1 VPLSDPLLAFGD
13 VDESGAIDQTDVDII
28 ADAILGL
35 GPLPDPFAPP
45 VINAPVTATNGSGI
59 LITGVSR
66 PHRNITVQGGQGVF
80 NAVADASGRFT
91 INILLQSNRLNTLHF
106 TASNSSFTAGTPQPL
121 RIIQDSEPPSLYL
134 DFPTNGQ
141 TLFTS
146 NSVIAGRVGD
156 MLSGFMGLDVL
167 VHSSPSE
174 GLPPLAGEREGA
186 RANVNV
192 GIGNNGTFD
201 RSFVPLVE
209 GTNVVTVTAADV
221 LGNTTSRQ
229 ITLHYAP
236 ITNEV
241 PRLTAISGDMQIASI
256 HRRLPQPI
264 VVRATQADGVTPFAN
279 KLISL
284 DVTRSDGRVLPVDF
298 SAVAN
303 LATFTNDIT
312 RTGHGVMS
320 LQLFTDAN
328 GEARA
333 WWAMGGDAGCGNN
346 RVCVMSAGIP
356 NPLYFCASA
365 RPLPVAQINV
375 GTGNN
380 QKAEAGAFVSEPLRA
395 WASDGCNGV
404 TNLPVTFTVVQG
416 GGKLLPASGG
426 GGGSNSITLPP
437 PAPATPKCSCS
448 LAPTRA
454 ITSWKLLIPTTRA
467 NPLRSLRM
475 VSHATRPSPPRSP
488 AWFLITPAIPLV
500 APCVGSFIPARP

>member
-1 VPLSDPLLAFGD
+1 MISNWLGRMTPCFRHEVRLLAFIATLVAHSALAQTSVLPTRLGDLDVDGQPTVFDLIRLINHVNGSPALSSELRPFGD
-13 VDESGAIDQTDVDII
+13 VNEDGVINQTDVDLV

-35 GPLPDPFAPP
+35 APLPDPYAPP
-45 VINAPVTATNGSGI
+45 VINAPVAATNGSAI

-66 PHRNITVQGGQGVF
+66 PNRAIVAQGGQGVF
-80 NAVADASGRFT
+80 TTVAGSDGRFT
-91 INILLQSNRLNTLHF
+91 INIILQSNRLNTLHF
-106 TASNSSFTAGTPQPL
+106 TASNGTFTAGTPQPL

-146 NSVIAGRVGD
+146 NTVIAGRVGD

-174 GLPPLAGEREGA
+174 GAPPLAAERAGV

-192 GIGNNGTFD
+192 GIGNNGTFE
-201 RSFVPLVE
+201 RSLVPLVE
-209 GTNVVTVTAADV
+209 GTNLVTVTASDAHGNATVRKITV
-221 LGNTTSRQ
+221 LF
-229 ITLHYAP
+229 AP
-236 ITNEV
+236 ITNAV
-241 PRLTAISGDMQIASI
+241 PLLTALSGDMQTTNI
-256 HRRLPQPI
+256 HRRVVQPI
-264 VVRATQADGVTPFAN
+264 VVRAMQADGVTPFAG

-298 SAVAN
+298 NAVAS
-303 LATFTNDIT
+303 LAAFTNDIT
-312 RTGHGVMS
+312 RTVQGVMS

-365 RPLPVAQINV
+365 KPLPVAQINV

-380 QKAEAGAFVSEPLRA
+380 QKAEAGAFVTEPLRA

-404 TNLPVTFTVVQG
+404 SNLPVTFTIIQG
-416 GGKLLPASGG
+416 GGRLFSSPGG
-426 GGGSNSITLPP
+426 
-437 PAPATPKCSCS
+437 
-448 LAPTRA
+448 
-454 ITSWKLLIPTTRA
+454 
-467 NPLRSLRM
+467 
-475 VSHATRPSPPRSP
+475 
-488 AWFLITPAIPLV
+488 
-500 APCVGSFIPARP
+500 